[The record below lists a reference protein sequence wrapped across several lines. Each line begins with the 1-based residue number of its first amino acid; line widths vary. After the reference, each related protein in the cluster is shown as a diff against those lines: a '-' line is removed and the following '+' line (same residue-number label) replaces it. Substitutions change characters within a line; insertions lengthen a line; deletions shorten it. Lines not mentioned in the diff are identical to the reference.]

1 MQSDIDTLLSEIY
14 FLREEINEKN
24 QLIKGVF
31 RNEDIK
37 SCIAQNTFKKN
48 DRNITNDK
56 ATEILV
62 LNNQEKSK
70 ENLDPN
76 GRSNTANINTVTS
89 EISDS
94 KSSPEN
100 IETRNPSND
109 CKINEQTDCSVITD
123 KKSSFQEN
131 KRTKDIKKKNQKQTN
146 DNAHTNNGNKIKKTV
161 YILGD
166 SMIKKL
172 NGYLLTKKI
181 KHKHLVKV
189 RAFSGAKVSCM
200 RDYANPTLRDINPE
214 HIILHVGTND
224 LTSEKTAS
232 QISRSI
238 IELGTSLKNDTNT
251 VSISA
256 IVPRSDKLDN
266 KATEVNNRLV
276 LMCQE
281 RNISF
286 LSHSDIIDPSKHLNE
301 SKLHFNRQGMRV
313 FAENISG
320 FLTKLN

>member
-1 MQSDIDTLLSEIY
+1 
-14 FLREEINEKN
+14 
-24 QLIKGVF
+24 
-31 RNEDIK
+31 
-37 SCIAQNTFKKN
+37 
-48 DRNITNDK
+48 
-56 ATEILV
+56 
-62 LNNQEKSK
+62 
-70 ENLDPN
+70 
-76 GRSNTANINTVTS
+76 
-89 EISDS
+89 
-94 KSSPEN
+94 
-100 IETRNPSND
+100 
-109 CKINEQTDCSVITD
+109 
-123 KKSSFQEN
+123 
-131 KRTKDIKKKNQKQTN
+131 
-146 DNAHTNNGNKIKKTV
+146 
-161 YILGD
+161 
-166 SMIKKL
+166 
-172 NGYLLTKKI
+172 
-181 KHKHLVKV
+181 
-189 RAFSGAKVSCM
+189 M

-214 HIILHVGTND
+214 HIILHVVTIK

-281 RNISF
+281 RNIPF